1 MDDSGPE
8 VPGFVRV
15 DENCSYGVS
24 RTKMKSKKCLK
35 SDIRKQ
41 MGDLFRVH
49 GFISQKLISN
59 GRFFTAYRTLLF
71 LLHK

>member
-15 DENCSYGVS
+15 DESCSYGVS

-49 GFISQKLISN
+49 GFISKN
-59 GRFFTAYRTLLF
+59 
-71 LLHK
+71 